1 MWFGRFLGLGMAV
14 LATPAVAAPG
24 DALLVTGD
32 VVNVRAGP
40 GTRNPV
46 LFHVSRDQRVV
57 EAARSGDWVQV
68 QVPGEPDGWIHQS
81 LLAVTGD
88 AQPAPQTL
96 EPAPQTLEPA
106 PQTLEPAPQ
115 RLEPAPVGSA
125 HARDVG
131 GAAPMAAEGEA
142 IAAFRGDVSELN
154 ARAVAV
160 AGVELFTG
168 AEAADG
174 GTVQVMVTE
183 AWDLVPEAGQRS
195 YTNALFDHWRAAAGG
210 SEPLR
215 LQVVDPRGAVVS
227 EKSGP
232 ALP

>member
-1 MWFGRFLGLGMAV
+1 MWFGRFLGFGMAV
-14 LATPAVAAPG
+14 LATAAVAAPG
-24 DALLVTGD
+24 DALTVTGD

-46 LFHVSRDQRVV
+46 LFHVARDQRVV
-57 EAARSGDWVQV
+57 EVTRTGDWVQV
-68 QVPGEPDGWIHQS
+68 QVPGEATDGWIHQS
-81 LLAVTGD
+81 LLEVARG
-88 AQPAPQTL
+88 AQPAPQAL
-96 EPAPQTLEPA
+96 EPAPQAHEPA
-106 PQTLEPAPQ
+106 PQALESAPGGTAQ
-115 RLEPAPVGSA
+115 APGSA
-125 HARDVG
+125 D
-131 GAAPMAAEGEA
+131 AASMGSESQA
-142 IAAFRGDVSELN
+142 IALFRSNVTELN

-183 AWDLVPEAGQRS
+183 AWDLVPEAGQQS

-215 LQVVDPRGAVVS
+215 LQVVDPSGAVVS